1 MCLTQSQKRNVEVK
15 AYWVYGDE
23 IIQLFDI
30 PESLANLPHLGNFSP
45 DDANH
50 VGYLIVIDGEEVYVF
65 TNDEAYQDWQQVNK
79 C

>member
-1 MCLTQSQKRNVEVK
+1 MQNVVDPVFILCVSWPLSYRQVNALRK
-15 AYWVYGDE
+15 A
-23 IIQLFDI
+23 
-30 PESLANLPHLGNFSP
+30 

-50 VGYLIVIDGEEVYVF
+50 VGYLIVTDGEEVYVF